1 MYQTDLKLQDAAG
14 AFNPVHAAE
23 LALRGAGQLYELN
36 VSATRVFLQAQA
48 NAAAAFGV
56 PDFSPLFDL
65 ATDQTRQLLTAG
77 TEQVL
82 GAARRASDAT
92 AEMQRNAGQLM
103 EAQAT
108 QAAEQLVGQWAEQLG
123 RGVQRFNEQ
132 AIGNLSQL
140 SAATA
145 DATSLLRPDMP
156 LNPISE
162 AAHAVG

>member
-108 QAAEQLVGQWAEQLG
+108 QAAEQLG